1 MLHVTHF
8 HSLCFDVLQYKV
20 NNRKPSTGGAGST
33 TDGTTTPNKTV
44 VGTTSTTGTTTTTS
58 SAPSPA
64 SVSTGYSLP
73 PYVNPNRQRQQTGNN
88 VNSLPTTTSTGTA
101 ALSSIHAS
109 LPTAVQGL
117 LGEKVR
123 AYVSQIVEGHP
134 ISSRL
139 TSQATKIVV
148 EEVYENCIETAEI
161 AFSALILNM
170 MSVNTATSSS
180 SGGNSNVN
188 NGKSIYV

>member
-44 VGTTSTTGTTTTTS
+44 VGTTSTTGTTTTS

-88 VNSLPTTTSTGTA
+88 VNNLPTTTSTSTA

-109 LPTAVQGL
+109 LPTAVQVL

-148 EEVYENCIETAEI
+148 DEVYENSIETAEI

-170 MSVNTATSSS
+170 MSVNTTSS

-188 NGKSIYV
+188 NGKSIYA